1 MNTKAE
7 PDKAQQVIYVQRT
20 SEEEDT
26 AFVKAAYALMYAG
39 PIIQTLLVITV
50 GFVGYKW
57 AVGLIDWASWL
68 VHFGQ
73 TKSHEAV
80 MLRTEAW
87 LIFASFFFMVVQIVG
102 ALLMPFNVKVGQ
114 VVTVGLNVIPMV
126 ALLWVAFHYLKLD
139 LQLDDLQRCV
149 LWFQMWSV
157 LGGFL
162 IGLGARMAI
171 MSGRKTGNIITGGT

>member
-1 MNTKAE
+1 
-7 PDKAQQVIYVQRT
+7 
-20 SEEEDT
+20 
-26 AFVKAAYALMYAG
+26 
-39 PIIQTLLVITV
+39 
-50 GFVGYKW
+50 
-57 AVGLIDWASWL
+57 
-68 VHFGQ
+68 
-73 TKSHEAV
+73 